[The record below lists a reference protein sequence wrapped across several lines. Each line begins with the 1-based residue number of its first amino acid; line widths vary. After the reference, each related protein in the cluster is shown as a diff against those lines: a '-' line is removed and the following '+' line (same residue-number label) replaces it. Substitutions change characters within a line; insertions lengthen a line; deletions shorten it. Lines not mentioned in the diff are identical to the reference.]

1 MRRTKIFLVLIT
13 IVTAPS
19 ARAQTSAPFDGA
31 AWRQDLEVI
40 AAELPARHPD
50 LFCRMSR
57 ASWDSAVGAIDQRLP
72 AMTRNE
78 AMVAFMELVALP
90 NDGHT
95 SLTPIFDPA
104 FDVRYYPVEFH
115 SFDDGLY
122 VRSAAPE
129 HASLAGAKVLRIGRA
144 TADEALAAVART
156 IPHENEWWARAW
168 APGRLA
174 IPEVLDGLGLVEDM
188 ERLPIVV
195 ERGGRRDTVFVR
207 PAGRLQ
213 PRGHDPAGPIDRS
226 GWADMRG
233 PGEPPLWLRNAGRP
247 YWAEFVPA
255 DGSLYVAYRG
265 VVDAKPG
272 NVEFWRHVFA
282 MADSLPVERMV
293 IDIRENSG
301 GDSFFNRQVVRGIV
315 ARPALDDP
323 DRLFVVLGRRT
334 FSAAMNLALDL
345 ESWTNATFVGEPTG
359 NATMF
364 FGDHEQIVLPAS
376 GLTVNMSTL
385 PWHPDDPRDHRPFL
399 APDIYTPLTA
409 ADYRAGVDPAMRA
422 ILARAA
428 GSSLAERVEAAVL
441 EGDSAAAVRLVEEAS
456 RDVANRFRPP
466 EADVNALGYRLLR
479 AGSVAEAIEVFRI
492 NTGVFPMS
500 ANVWDS
506 LGEGLLAAGRRDEAI
521 AAYRRALEIDPEFAS
536 AAQALERLGAH

>member
-1 MRRTKIFLVLIT
+1 
-13 IVTAPS
+13 
-19 ARAQTSAPFDGA
+19 
-31 AWRQDLEVI
+31 
-40 AAELPARHPD
+40 
-50 LFCRMSR
+50 
-57 ASWDSAVGAIDQRLP
+57 
-72 AMTRNE
+72 
-78 AMVAFMELVALP
+78 
-90 NDGHT
+90 
-95 SLTPIFDPA
+95 
-104 FDVRYYPVEFH
+104 
-115 SFDDGLY
+115 
-122 VRSAAPE
+122 
-129 HASLAGAKVLRIGRA
+129 
-144 TADEALAAVART
+144 
-156 IPHENEWWARAW
+156 
-168 APGRLA
+168 
-174 IPEVLDGLGLVEDM
+174 
-188 ERLPIVV
+188 
-195 ERGGRRDTVFVR
+195 
-207 PAGRLQ
+207 
-213 PRGHDPAGPIDRS
+213 
-226 GWADMRG
+226 MRG

-247 YWAEFVPA
+247 YWVEFVPA
-255 DGSLYVAYRG
+255 DGTLYVAYRG
-265 VVDAKPG
+265 VVDAEPG

-364 FGDHEQIVLPAS
+364 FGDHEQLVLPVG
-376 GLTVNMSTL
+376 GLTVNVSTL

-399 APDIYTPLTA
+399 APDVYTPLTSG
-409 ADYRAGVDPAMRA
+409 DYRANVDPAMRA

-456 RDVANRFRPP
+456 RDVANRFRAP

-479 AGSVAEAIEVFRI
+479 AGSVAEAIEVFRL
-492 NTGVFPMS
+492 NARVFPMS

-506 LGEGLLAAGRRDEAI
+506 LGEALLAAGHRDEAI
-521 AAYRRALEIDPEFAS
+521 AAYRRALEIDPAFAS